1 MLDGRM
7 YYVDG
12 AVRSAGNDLQNVVA
26 DDCRCLKLERSS
38 LPDTVVLC
46 CGDIGGLNTLL
57 KVSIQQ
63 FVVEMYRRKVPEF
76 WSRVLMATSTGLTF
90 IPHHQYYQLVSK

>member
-26 DDCRCLKLERSS
+26 DDWRCLKLERSS
-38 LPDTVVLC
+38 LPDTVALC
-46 CGDIGGLNTLL
+46 CGDIGGLLH
-57 KVSIQQ
+57 Q
-63 FVVEMYRRKVPEF
+63 
-76 WSRVLMATSTGLTF
+76 ACTGLGLPHRASASRGNSDLF
-90 IPHHQYYQLVSK
+90 I